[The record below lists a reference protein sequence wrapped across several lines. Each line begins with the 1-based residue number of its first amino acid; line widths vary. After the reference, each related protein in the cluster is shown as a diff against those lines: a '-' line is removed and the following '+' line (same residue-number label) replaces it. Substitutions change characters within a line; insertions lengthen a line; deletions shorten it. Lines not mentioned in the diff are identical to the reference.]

1 MKIHISPSEVH
12 GTVAAPPSKSMAHR
26 AVICAALAHGRS
38 RLHNLEY
45 SKDITATVGAM
56 RQLCARIAADPAD
69 PATLQVEGLGGWAT
83 VTRPVDCCES
93 GSTLRLLWP
102 LFSLTNQKITF
113 TGRGKLMQR
122 PLSVYEQ
129 IAAEQKLRF
138 ARDPDAGTTS
148 LWGCLRPGVYEV
160 PGDVSSQFISGLL
173 LALPLLDAGSVI
185 RIAPPFESRS
195 YVELTLAAMHSF
207 GVTALW
213 QNEYTLAVPG
223 GQKYQPVEDYTVEGD
238 YSNAAFFAV
247 LGAVRGGVTVTG
259 LAADTLQGDA
269 AILDILARC
278 GAKFT
283 RSGDAVAFEAAQLRG
298 VTVDLADCPDLG
310 PILMVL
316 GALAM
321 GEMKLV
327 NAGRLR
333 IKESDRIAA
342 MEAEL
347 RKFGVDITSTADTVT
362 VRGTTAAGLH
372 PPAQP
377 LAAHNDHRVVMSL
390 TVLAL
395 AGGFAAEIED
405 AQAVEKSWPAFF
417 EAAASLGAKV
427 SNANG

>member
-1 MKIHISPSEVH
+1 MRVHITPGPVS
-12 GTVAAPPSKSMAHR
+12 GTVAVPPSKSMAHR
-26 AVICAALAHGRS
+26 AVICSALAHGRS
-38 RLHNLEY
+38 TLYNLEY
-45 SKDITATVGAM
+45 SKDITATIGAM
-56 RQLCARIAADPAD
+56 RQLCARIEQQGDS
-69 PATLQVEGLGGWAT
+69 LQVEGVGGWHT

-122 PLSVYEQ
+122 PLSVYEK
-129 IAAEQKLRF
+129 IAADQKLRF

-148 LWGCLRPGVYEV
+148 LWGQIRPGVYDV
-160 PGDVSSQFISGLL
+160 PGNLSSQFISGLL
-173 LALPLLDAGSVI
+173 LALPLLEQGSVI

-195 YVELTLAAMHSF
+195 YVQLTLAAMQAF

-213 QNEYTLAVPG
+213 QNETTLAIPG
-223 GQKYQPVEDYTVEGD
+223 GQKYTPADYTVEGD

-247 LGAVRGGVTVTG
+247 LGAVKGGITVTG
-259 LAADTLQGDA
+259 LAPDSLQGDA
-269 AILDILARC
+269 VILDILQRA

-283 RSGDAVAFEAAQLRG
+283 RSGDAVSFEAAQLQG

-321 GEMKLV
+321 GETTLV

-342 MEAEL
+342 MEEEL
-347 RKFGVDITSTADTVT
+347 RKFGVDIASTADTVK

-372 PPAQP
+372 APTQT
-377 LAAHNDHRVVMSL
+377 LYDHIDHRVVMSL

-395 AGGFAAEIED
+395 AGGFAADIEG
-405 AQAVEKSWPAFF
+405 AQAVQKSWPAFF
-417 EAAASLGAKV
+417 EAAKQLGAKV
-427 SNANG
+427 ETTDG